1 MCIASSRLKSNE
13 CGHTKPQVKNVAREK
28 RARAA
33 RVAKQLSVVDKGDYT
48 VVVGVL
54 QTLKAAARFDQ
65 NHNNEWKRR
74 SA

>member
-1 MCIASSRLKSNE
+1 M
-13 CGHTKPQVKNVAREK
+13 AREK